1 MPTYEYACTQCANQ
15 VEVYQSFTD
24 APLETCEV
32 CTGKLRRVYHPVAV
46 VFKGSGFYSTDARAN
61 RAGSKKKDA
70 GKDHGKSA
78 EGSRPASGSGK
89 EGSSSASGSGEGSKS
104 PSGDSRAAAP
114 KTKKAEP
121 V

>member
-24 APLETCEV
+24 PPLETCEV
-32 CTGKLRRVYHPVAV
+32 CSGKLRRVYHPVAV

-61 RAGSKKKDA
+61 RAGTKKKDGKDQGKA
-70 GKDHGKSA
+70 GKDSSA
-78 EGSRPASGSGK
+78 ASGGGESPASGGGESSK
-89 EGSSSASGSGEGSKS
+89 SSS
-104 PSGDSRAAAP
+104 GDAKAATP
-114 KTKKAEP
+114 RTKKAEA